1 MARLPSGLSRV
12 WGEEGDIHEKVR
24 RRGGRILCL
33 PFLRWLH
40 RFGRP
45 GGLSYVN
52 RWEDRMRNYLIGFNE
67 LGIGTAEMEAH
78 FAELLG
84 AQTSTRIFAEI
95 KTNLGITDAKLA
107 AMEA

>member
-1 MARLPSGLSRV
+1 
-12 WGEEGDIHEKVR
+12 
-24 RRGGRILCL
+24 
-33 PFLRWLH
+33 
-40 RFGRP
+40 
-45 GGLSYVN
+45 
-52 RWEDRMRNYLIGFNE
+52 MRNYLIGFNE